1 MKKRQA
7 IKREMDRQN
16 SAIFQ
21 QKLIEKVITDIDAL
35 VIETVR
41 KREEKKKRPSTK
53 DKPARRNAMQVV
65 SHASGEE
72 YVRRQSLTTQDDERK
87 NGDDKASRQK

>member
-1 MKKRQA
+1 M
-7 IKREMDRQN
+7 KREMDRQN

-21 QKLIEKVITDIDAL
+21 PKLIEKVITDIDAL

-53 DKPARRNAMQVV
+53 NKPARRNAMQVV
-65 SHASGEE
+65 SNASGEE

-87 NGDDKASRQK
+87 TAGDNKARQKK